1 MRSVGQTPARMDHSL
16 ADCLDH
22 IGFHAV
28 TKSRDFAFLQGPG
41 ADQCLV
47 QEDFLVAIRRF
58 LRLDYS
64 FPFLVPAC
72 PPVEVCLPF
81 TGDFGEDVDSST
93 HVFAAFCVVRRS
105 AIQTVSLLALPFTRE
120 RAEFG
125 CDSSGRRAW

>member
-1 MRSVGQTPARMDHSL
+1 MDHSL
-16 ADCLDH
+16 AGCLDH

-41 ADQCLV
+41 SDQCLV
-47 QEDFLVAIRRF
+47 QEDFLVAIWRF

-81 TGDFGEDVDSST
+81 TRDFGEDVDSRPR
-93 HVFAAFCVVRRS
+93 VFAAFWVVRRS
-105 AIQTVSLLALPFTRE
+105 AIQTVSLLALPITRKI
-120 RAEFG
+120 AEFR
-125 CDSSGRRAW
+125 CDDRRRARIFADFVER